1 MSIERVRN
9 YFEELGMGDKVHE
22 FAQTTATVEEAAVAL
37 GCAPE
42 LIAKTMS
49 FIQDEKP
56 MIIVTAGDA
65 KIDNKKYKSHF
76 QQKAKM
82 IPREQ
87 VEELI
92 GHAPGGVCPFAIDQ
106 AIPVYL
112 INECTGSDI
121 VVSEKEEVVDMCK
134 GLEGYGKKQAFKML
148 VSNVENMMKNL
159 NWTLEAVCSAIGSS
173 VQEYEEAK
181 KWIE

>member
-1 MSIERVRN
+1 
-9 YFEELGMGDKVHE
+9 MGDKVHE
-22 FAQTTATVEEAAVAL
+22 FAQTTATVEEAAIAL

-65 KIDNKKYKSHF
+65 KIDNKKYKAQF

-112 INECTGSDI
+112 D
-121 VVSEKEEVVDMCK
+121 VSLQRFETVYPAAGNSQSAVELSIEE
-134 GLEGYGKKQAFKML
+134 L
-148 VSNVENMMKNL
+148 VQTSHSL
-159 NWTLEAVCSAIGSS
+159 GWIDVC
-173 VQEYEEAK
+173 VLRE
-181 KWIE
+181 

>member
-1 MSIERVRN
+1 MFKDIKEEIFMSIERVRN

-22 FAQTTATVEEAAVAL
+22 FAQTTATVEEAAIAL

-65 KIDNKKYKSHF
+65 KIDNKKYKAQF

-112 INECTGSDI
+112 D
-121 VVSEKEEVVDMCK
+121 VSLQRFETVYPAAGNSQSAVELSIEE
-134 GLEGYGKKQAFKML
+134 L
-148 VSNVENMMKNL
+148 VQTSHSL
-159 NWTLEAVCSAIGSS
+159 GWIDVC
-173 VQEYEEAK
+173 VLRE
-181 KWIE
+181 

>member
-9 YFEELGMGDKVHE
+9 YFKEMNMGERVHE
-22 FAQTTATVEEAAVAL
+22 FAQTTATVEEAAIAL

-65 KIDNKKYKSHF
+65 KIDNKKYKAHF
-76 QQKAKM
+76 HQKAKM

-92 GHAPGGVCPFAIDQ
+92 GHAPGGVCPFAIDSS
-106 AIPVYL
+106 IPVYL
-112 INECTGSDI
+112 D
-121 VVSEKEEVVDMCK
+121 VSLQRFETVYPAAGNSQSAVELSIEELEKASHSLGWID
-134 GLEGYGKKQAFKML
+134 
-148 VSNVENMMKNL
+148 
-159 NWTLEAVCSAIGSS
+159 VCALK
-173 VQEYEEAK
+173 E
-181 KWIE
+181 

>member
-22 FAQTTATVEEAAVAL
+22 FAQTTATVEEAAIAL

-65 KIDNKKYKSHF
+65 KIDNKKYKAQF

-112 INECTGSDI
+112 D
-121 VVSEKEEVVDMCK
+121 VSLQRFETVYPAAGNSQSAVELSIEE
-134 GLEGYGKKQAFKML
+134 L
-148 VSNVENMMKNL
+148 VQTSHSL
-159 NWTLEAVCSAIGSS
+159 GWIDVC
-173 VQEYEEAK
+173 VLRE
-181 KWIE
+181 

>member
-9 YFEELGMGDKVHE
+9 YFEEMGMGDKVHE
-22 FAQTTATVEEAAVAL
+22 FEQTTATVEEATLAL

-56 MIIVTAGDA
+56 LIIVTAGDA
-65 KIDNKKYKSHF
+65 KIDNKKYKARF

-92 GHAPGGVCPFAIDQ
+92 GHAPGGVCPFAIDPS
-106 AIPVYL
+106 IPVYL
-112 INECTGSDI
+112 D
-121 VVSEKEEVVDMCK
+121 VSLQRFETVYPAAGNSQSAVELTIEE
-134 GLEGYGKKQAFKML
+134 L
-148 VSNVENMMKNL
+148 VQTSRSL
-159 NWTLEAVCSAIGSS
+159 GWIDVCALR
-173 VQEYEEAK
+173 E
-181 KWIE
+181 

>member
-1 MSIERVRN
+1 MSIERVRS
-9 YFEELGMGDKVHE
+9 YFEEMGMSDRVHE
-22 FAQTTATVEEAAVAL
+22 FTQTTATVEEAALAL

-49 FIQDEKP
+49 FIQDDKP

-65 KIDNKKYKSHF
+65 KIDNKKYKAQF

-92 GHAPGGVCPFAIDQ
+92 GHAPGGVCPFAIDSS
-106 AIPVYL
+106 IPVYL
-112 INECTGSDI
+112 D
-121 VVSEKEEVVDMCK
+121 VSLQRFETVYPAAGNSQSAVELNIPELEKTSHSLGWID
-134 GLEGYGKKQAFKML
+134 
-148 VSNVENMMKNL
+148 
-159 NWTLEAVCSAIGSS
+159 VCALRD
-173 VQEYEEAK
+173 AT
-181 KWIE
+181 